1 MVIKNVNLETVCGIT
16 STFPDNPY
24 FEVAFAGKSNVGKS
38 SLINALMNRKSLA
51 RTSSQ
56 PGKTQTINF
65 YNVNDAMYLVDLPGY
80 GYANA
85 SVEIKAKWGKMIERY
100 LHTSTK
106 LQAVFLL
113 IDIRHE
119 PSENDC
125 LMYDWM
131 VEQGFAPIIIA
142 TKMDKISRGAVQKHL
157 AMIQKKLNVE
167 QGTIIVPF
175 SAETKQGREEIWELI
190 DSLVLPEEELES
202 DAVSMLDD
210 NGENL
215 LAHNVAQSDKV
226 VNQSNQG
233 EMKMANENSA
243 DNQSDNEKKRK
254 PRWKAT
260 GKAPAK
266 KTLKNQ
272 AKKAEKKA
280 GKKKK

>member
-1 MVIKNVNLETVCGIT
+1 MVIKSVNLETVCGIT
-16 STFPDNPY
+16 STFPENEH

-65 YNVNDAMYLVDLPGY
+65 YNINDAMYLVDLPGY

-85 SVEIKAKWGKMIERY
+85 NMEIKAKWGKMIERY

-106 LQAVFLL
+106 LKAVFLL

-125 LMYDWM
+125 LMYEWM

-157 AMIQKKLNVE
+157 TMIKKKLNVE
-167 QGTIIVPF
+167 PDTIMIPF
-175 SAETKQGREEIWELI
+175 SAETKQGRDEIWELV
-190 DSLVLPEEELES
+190 DSLVLPEEHTES
-202 DAVSMLDD
+202 
-210 NGENL
+210 E
-215 LAHNVAQSDKV
+215 
-226 VNQSNQG
+226 
-233 EMKMANENSA
+233 
-243 DNQSDNEKKRK
+243 QSDNEVVEQDNVVVEEKKRK

-266 KTLKNQ
+266 KTLKQ
-272 AKKAEKKA
+272 QEKRAEKKS